1 MNAIPVVT
9 YLLQD
14 HFQHLIDVFPIAA
27 EFVFKSLTFCQQI
40 WVIWRPLES
49 FNSPLA
55 KVQKDRPL
63 CLKYLLTKREKEV
76 LQKLKKDYKKRYGED
91 PEKDPDLVIYLGDSA
106 ERRSWSAASGRIP
119 TLRMSGG
126 LMWGVQL
133 SRFLTGREKL
143 ATLGFPVTS
152 KIARKMRVKVL
163 PLTDIKRCSKIAGNC
178 MHWSSIGVIQLIALV
193 SFRFSGK

>member
-1 MNAIPVVT
+1 MKAPGI
-9 YLLQD
+9 
-14 HFQHLIDVFPIAA
+14 
-27 EFVFKSLTFCQQI
+27 
-40 WVIWRPLES
+40 

-143 ATLGFPVTS
+143 ASLGIPVTS
-152 KIARKMRVKVL
+152 KIARKMRVKEL